1 MVVQNDKITFLRK
14 QLVSDCV
21 DVLSLK
27 QIPWLSLY
35 TVRLRKK
42 KGLVKENLNIS
53 KGYICT
59 PLCGLVYFVV
69 IKTVNTDFKKTLQ
82 I

>member
-35 TVRLRKK
+35 AVRLRKK
-42 KGLVKENLNIS
+42 RFGKRK
-53 KGYICT
+53 
-59 PLCGLVYFVV
+59 
-69 IKTVNTDFKKTLQ
+69 FKY
-82 I
+82 